1 MHLKALHEYD
11 IASTYPYT
19 MTASDSMYEHEIPR
33 FYHERI
39 LSYLF
44 KNVSDLKT
52 HGNHDTPV
60 RMEIHEYFNLRAYNA
75 VKSICL
81 KESESKK
88 AQVKE
93 EEEVKEE
100 EVKEE
105 DKVKEEVKENS
116 YAVGIRRENGE
127 IVGESS
133 LFNPLNSL
141 FMHIGTGSYDFVF
154 TDAKN
159 QKHEFQIDYKEENS
173 PKYTSCSGIAYFRRM
188 LIRTPTPDSFVEF
201 YKLACET
208 DNTTEQKLRISV
220 TNKYSEW
227 NTYSRIPVRRL
238 NTVYMDER
246 IKKRIMDDLTEF
258 LNNEAEYDAFGIP
271 YKKTYLLTGVP
282 GSGKTSLI
290 KALCNEIHYNLGIM
304 SISRDMDNATI
315 QGSFRNLDPKTVL
328 LLEDIDCL
336 FEKRTSVETPTFTF
350 SNLLNILDG
359 VLFKHG
365 LIVFITTNHP
375 EKLDPA
381 LLRQGRTD
389 MIIELN
395 YPSKTE
401 IEKLFRDMLGS
412 KYYGTTDALTDAF
425 KTFYAAIKEKQL
437 PMAAIVNFLFRHRD
451 KHMDNLKELLDGDSF
466 IKRVTGHESSTKLY
480 A

>member
-1 MHLKALHEYD
+1 MNIIDTVTNTVTNTVTETVALH
-11 IASTYPYT
+11 
-19 MTASDSMYEHEIPR
+19 EHEIPR
-33 FYHERI
+33 YYQTRV
-39 LSYLF
+39 LLYLF
-44 KNVSDLKT
+44 RNASSLKT
-52 HGNHDTPV
+52 RSNYAVPA
-60 RMEIHEYFNLRAYNA
+60 RMEVHEYFNLRTYNA
-75 VKSICL
+75 VKSVIDEKI
-81 KESESKK
+81 KE
-88 AQVKE
+88 KE
-93 EEEVKEE
+93 VSA
-100 EVKEE
+100 
-105 DKVKEEVKENS
+105 D
-116 YAVGIRRENGE
+116 AVYD
-127 IVGESS
+127 
-133 LFNPLNSL
+133 PLNAL
-141 FMHIGTGSYDFVF
+141 FLNIGCGEYDFIF
-154 TDAKN
+154 TDSNSQLHAFEIDFREEKN
-159 QKHEFQIDYKEENS
+159 
-173 PKYTSCSGIAYFRRM
+173 PKSTNCDGLTYFRR
-188 LIRTPTPDSFVEF
+188 LLVRTPTPASFVEF
-201 YKLACET
+201 YKLASEI
-208 DNTTEQKLRISV
+208 DNTSDEKLRISV

-246 IKKRIMDDLTEF
+246 VKQRIMDDVTSF
-258 LNNEAEYDAFGIP
+258 LKSEAEYDAFGIP

-336 FEKRTSVETPTFTF
+336 FEKRTSVETPCFTF

-389 MIIELN
+389 LIVELN
-395 YPSKTE
+395 YPSRTE
-401 IEKLFRDMLGS
+401 IEKLFRDMLGG
-412 KYYGTTDALTDAF
+412 KHYATAEATTDAF
-425 KTFYAAIKEKQL
+425 KAFYAAIKDKQL
-437 PMAAIVNFLFRHRD
+437 PMSAIVNFLFRHRD
-451 KHMDNLKELLDGDSF
+451 KHMDHLKELLDGDSF
-466 IKRVTGHESSTKLY
+466 IKRVTGQETSTKLY

>member
-1 MHLKALHEYD
+1 MTTPQAETQTQSQSQSQTHLYLH
-11 IASTYPYT
+11 
-19 MTASDSMYEHEIPR
+19 EHEIPKYYQTR
-33 FYHERI
+33 V
-39 LSYLF
+39 LLYLF
-44 KNVSDLKT
+44 RHAAAMKT
-52 HGNHDTPV
+52 RSNPDVPV
-60 RMEIHEYFNLRAYNA
+60 RMEMHEYFNLRTYNA
-75 VKSICL
+75 VKTVL
-81 KESESKK
+81 DEKMKDKEKSEDV
-88 AQVKE
+88 AH
-93 EEEVKEE
+93 
-100 EVKEE
+100 
-105 DKVKEEVKENS
+105 D
-116 YAVGIRRENGE
+116 
-127 IVGESS
+127 
-133 LFNPLNSL
+133 PLNSL
-141 FMHIGTGSYDFVF
+141 FMSIGLGEYDFVF
-154 TDAKN
+154 TDAKDE
-159 QKHEFQIDYKEENS
+159 KHAFEIDYREEAN
-173 PKYTSCSGIAYFRRM
+173 PRPTNCDGMVYFRR
-188 LIRTPTPDSFVEF
+188 LLVRTPTPASFVEF
-201 YKLACET
+201 YKLASEI
-208 DNTTEQKLRISV
+208 DNTSDEKLRISV

-246 IKKRIMDDLTEF
+246 VKERIMTDIREF
-258 LNNEAEYDAFGIP
+258 LKSEAEYDAFGIP

-336 FEKRTSVETPTFTF
+336 FEKRTSVETSSFTF

-389 MIIELN
+389 MIVELN
-395 YPSKTE
+395 YPSRTE
-401 IEKLFRDMLGS
+401 IEKLFRDMLGT
-412 KYYGTTDALTDAF
+412 KYYGTAEATTDAF

-437 PMAAIVNFLFRHRD
+437 PMSAIVNFLFRHRD
-451 KHMDNLKELLDGDSF
+451 KHMDHLKELLDGDTF
-466 IKRVTGHESSTKLY
+466 IKRVTGQETSTKLY

>member
-1 MHLKALHEYD
+1 MYDNLHPTKMTDDATND
-11 IASTYPYT
+11 IVSATTSL
-19 MTASDSMYEHEIPR
+19 YEHEIPKYYQSR
-33 FYHERI
+33 V

-44 KNVSDLKT
+44 RNSKQLKT
-52 HGNHDTPV
+52 QPNPDVPV
-60 RMEIHEYFNLRAYNA
+60 RMEVHEYFNLRTYNA
-75 VKSICL
+75 VKSAIAAA
-81 KESESKK
+81 KETDEKEKVNALMESMSMLH
-88 AQVKE
+88 
-93 EEEVKEE
+93 
-100 EVKEE
+100 
-105 DKVKEEVKENS
+105 D
-116 YAVGIRRENGE
+116 
-127 IVGESS
+127 
-133 LFNPLNSL
+133 PLNSL
-141 FMHIGTGSYDFVF
+141 FMTIGCGKYDYMF
-154 TDAKN
+154 TDSEKRA
-159 QKHEFQIDYKEENS
+159 HAFEIELREENN
-173 PKYTSCSGIAYFRRM
+173 PRPTSCDGMVYFRR
-188 LIRTPTPDSFVEF
+188 LLVRTPTPASFVEF
-201 YKLACET
+201 YKLASEM
-208 DNTTEQKLRISV
+208 DNTSDEKLRISV

-246 IKKRIMDDLTEF
+246 VKQRIMDDINDF
-258 LNNEAEYDAFGIP
+258 LKSESEYDAFGIP

-336 FEKRTSVETPTFTF
+336 FEKRTSVETPSFTF

-389 MIIELN
+389 LIVELN
-395 YPSKTE
+395 YPSRTE

-412 KYYGTTDALTDAF
+412 KYYGTAEATADAF
-425 KTFYAAIKEKQL
+425 KAFYAAIKEKQL
-437 PMAAIVNFLFRHRD
+437 PMSAIVNFLFRHRD
-451 KHMDNLKELLDGDSF
+451 KHMDNLKELLDGDVF
-466 IKRVTGHESSTKLY
+466 IKRVTGQETSTKLY

>member
-1 MHLKALHEYD
+1 
-11 IASTYPYT
+11 
-19 MTASDSMYEHEIPR
+19 MTEPIHEHEIPR
-33 FYHERI
+33 YYQSRV
-39 LSYLF
+39 LLYLF
-44 KNVSDLKT
+44 RNAASLKT
-52 HGNHDTPV
+52 RSNPETPA
-60 RMEIHEYFNLRAYNA
+60 RMEVHEYFNRRTYNSA
-75 VKSICL
+75 KSIIDE
-81 KESESKK
+81 KI
-88 AQVKE
+88 
-93 EEEVKEE
+93 
-100 EVKEE
+100 
-105 DKVKEEVKENS
+105 KENEAPS
-116 YAVGIRRENGE
+116 DT
-127 IVGESS
+127 
-133 LFNPLNSL
+133 LCDPLNSL
-141 FMHIGTGSYDFVF
+141 FMTIGLGEYDFVF

-159 QKHEFQIDYKEENS
+159 EKHAFEIDFREEC
-173 PKYTSCSGIAYFRRM
+173 KTRATSCDGLTYFRR
-188 LIRTPTPDSFVEF
+188 LLVRTPTPASFVEF
-201 YKLACET
+201 YKLASEI
-208 DNTTEQKLRISV
+208 DNTSDEKLRISV

-246 IKKRIMDDLTEF
+246 VKQRILEDITAF
-258 LNNEAEYDAFGIP
+258 LNSEAEYDAFGIP

-336 FEKRTSVETPTFTF
+336 FEKRASVETPSFTF
-350 SNLLNILDG
+350 SNLINILDG

-375 EKLDPA
+375 ELLDPA

-389 MIIELN
+389 MIVELN

-401 IEKLFRDMLGS
+401 IEKLFRDMLGTKCYS
-412 KYYGTTDALTDAF
+412 TAEANADAF
-425 KTFYAAIKEKQL
+425 KAFYTAIKDRQL
-437 PMAAIVNFLFRHRD
+437 PMSAIVNFLFRHRD
-451 KHMDNLKELLDGDSF
+451 KHMDHLKELLDGDSF
-466 IKRVTGHESSTKLY
+466 IKRVTGQETSTKLY

>member
-1 MHLKALHEYD
+1 
-11 IASTYPYT
+11 
-19 MTASDSMYEHEIPR
+19 
-33 FYHERI
+33 
-39 LSYLF
+39 
-44 KNVSDLKT
+44 
-52 HGNHDTPV
+52 
-60 RMEIHEYFNLRAYNA
+60 MEVHEYFNMRTYNA
-75 VKSICL
+75 VKSAISAN
-81 KESESKK
+81 EK
-88 AQVKE
+88 AN
-93 EEEVKEE
+93 
-100 EVKEE
+100 
-105 DKVKEEVKENS
+105 DKL
-116 YAVGIRRENGE
+116 VG
-127 IVGESS
+127 SM
-133 LFNPLNSL
+133 LHDPLNSL
-141 FMHIGTGSYDFVF
+141 FMTIGLGEYEFTF

-159 QKHEFQIDYKEENS
+159 EKHVFEIDFREECKSRPTN
-173 PKYTSCSGIAYFRRM
+173 CDGLAYFRR
-188 LIRTPTPDSFVEF
+188 LLVRTPTPAAFVEF
-201 YKLACET
+201 YKLASEI
-208 DNTTEQKLRISV
+208 DNTSDEKLRISV

-246 IKKRIMDDLTEF
+246 VKQRILEDITAF
-258 LNNEAEYDAFGIP
+258 LNSEAEYDAFGIP

-304 SISRDMDNATI
+304 SMSRDMDNATI

-336 FEKRTSVETPTFTF
+336 FEKRASVETPSFTF

-389 MIIELN
+389 LIVELN
-395 YPSKTE
+395 YPSRTE
-401 IEKLFRDMLGS
+401 IEKLFRDMLGA
-412 KYYGTTDALTDAF
+412 KHYATAEATTDAF
-425 KTFYAAIKEKQL
+425 KTFYAAIKDKQL
-437 PMAAIVNFLFRHRD
+437 PMSGIVNFLFRYRD
-451 KHMDNLKELLDGDSF
+451 KHMDNLKELLDGDTF
-466 IKRVTGHESSTKLY
+466 IKRVTGEETATKLY

>member
-1 MHLKALHEYD
+1 MQTKKNEKMNQNVIANAFKDCVHMYDNQRHL
-11 IASTYPYT
+11 
-19 MTASDSMYEHEIPR
+19 MTTITAVNETQSQTAMSLYEHEIPKYYQTR
-33 FYHERI
+33 V

-44 KNVSDLKT
+44 RNTSSLKT
-52 HGNHDTPV
+52 RSNPDVPV
-60 RMEIHEYFNLRAYNA
+60 RTEVHEYFNMRAHDAVTRAISTVKELNEKTNEMKASMLHDPLNA
-75 VKSICL
+75 LFMNIGCGEYDFIFTGADGIMHAFEIDL
-81 KESESKK
+81 KEEGKIQ
-88 AQVKE
+88 ATNC
-93 EEEVKEE
+93 
-100 EVKEE
+100 
-105 DKVKEEVKENS
+105 D
-116 YAVGIRRENGE
+116 I
-127 IVGESS
+127 
-133 LFNPLNSL
+133 
-141 FMHIGTGSYDFVF
+141 T
-154 TDAKN
+154 
-159 QKHEFQIDYKEENS
+159 
-173 PKYTSCSGIAYFRRM
+173 YFRRL
-188 LIRTPTPDSFVEF
+188 LIRTPTPNSFVEF
-201 YKLACET
+201 YKLASEI
-208 DNTTEQKLRISV
+208 DNTSDEKLRISV

-246 IKKRIMDDLTEF
+246 IKQRIMDDITDF
-258 LNNEAEYDAFGIP
+258 LKSEAEYDAFGIP

-304 SISRDMDNATI
+304 SMSSDMDNATV

-336 FEKRTSVETPTFTF
+336 FEKRASVETQSFTF

-365 LIVFITTNHP
+365 IIVFITTNHP
-375 EKLDPA
+375 EKLDNA

-401 IEKLFRDMLGS
+401 IEKLFRDMLGG
-412 KYYGTTDALTDAF
+412 KHYPTPEATTDAF
-425 KTFYAAIKEKQL
+425 KTFYAVIKDKQL
-437 PMAAIVNFLFRHRD
+437 PMSAIVNFLFRHRD
-451 KHMDNLKELLDGDSF
+451 KYMDHVRELLDGDMF
-466 IKRVTGHESSTKLY
+466 IKRVTGQETSTKLY

>member
-1 MHLKALHEYD
+1 MTTTEATETAIAEALH
-11 IASTYPYT
+11 A
-19 MTASDSMYEHEIPR
+19 HEIPKYYQSR
-33 FYHERI
+33 V

-44 KNVSDLKT
+44 RHAATLKT
-52 HGNHDTPV
+52 RSNPEV
-60 RMEIHEYFNLRAYNA
+60 PLRMEVHEYFNMRTYNA
-75 VKSICL
+75 VKSAVAAN
-81 KESESKK
+81 EK
-88 AQVKE
+88 ANEKLE
-93 EEEVKEE
+93 AMRGSMLH
-100 EVKEE
+100 
-105 DKVKEEVKENS
+105 D
-116 YAVGIRRENGE
+116 
-127 IVGESS
+127 
-133 LFNPLNSL
+133 PLNYL
-141 FMHIGTGSYDFVF
+141 FMSIGLGEYDYIF
-154 TDAKN
+154 TDAKDE
-159 QKHEFQIDYKEENS
+159 KHAFEIDFHEEC
-173 PKYTSCSGIAYFRRM
+173 KTRTTSCDGITYFRR
-188 LIRTPTPDSFVEF
+188 LVVRTPTPASFVEF
-201 YKLACET
+201 YKLASEI
-208 DNTTEQKLRISV
+208 DNTSDEKLRISV

-246 IKKRIMDDLTEF
+246 VKERIMADIREF
-258 LNNEAEYDAFGIP
+258 LNSEDEYDAFGIP

-304 SISRDMDNATI
+304 SMSRDMDNATI
-315 QGSFRNLDPKTVL
+315 QSSFRNIDPKTVL

-336 FEKRTSVETPTFTF
+336 FEKRTSVETPSFTF

-375 EKLDPA
+375 EKLDHA

-389 MIIELN
+389 LIVELN
-395 YPSKTE
+395 YPSRTE

-412 KYYGTTDALTDAF
+412 KYYGTAEATTDAF
-425 KTFYAAIKEKQL
+425 KTFYAAIKDKQL
-437 PMAAIVNFLFRHRD
+437 PMSAIVNFLFRHRD

-466 IKRVTGHESSTKLY
+466 IKRVTGEETSTKLY

>member
-1 MHLKALHEYD
+1 MTTTATHTGTNANADINVAINVATKTLAMH
-11 IASTYPYT
+11 
-19 MTASDSMYEHEIPR
+19 EHEIPKYYQDR
-33 FYHERI
+33 V
-39 LSYLF
+39 LAYLF
-44 KNVSDLKT
+44 RHAIALKT
-52 HGNHDTPV
+52 RSNPEVPV
-60 RMEIHEYFNLRAYNA
+60 RMQVHEYFNLRTYNA
-75 VKSICL
+75 VKTVLDEKL
-81 KESESKK
+81 KE
-88 AQVKE
+88 KE
-93 EEEVKEE
+93 MPAG
-100 EVKEE
+100 
-105 DKVKEEVKENS
+105 DAAIAA
-116 YAVGIRRENGE
+116 YD
-127 IVGESS
+127 
-133 LFNPLNSL
+133 PLNAL
-141 FMHIGTGSYDFVF
+141 FMSIGCGDYDYVF
-154 TDAKN
+154 TDAKDE
-159 QKHEFQIDYKEENS
+159 KHAFEIDYREECKTRS
-173 PKYTSCSGIAYFRRM
+173 TSCDGLVYFRR
-188 LIRTPTPDSFVEF
+188 LLVRTPTPASFAEF
-201 YKLACET
+201 YKLASEI
-208 DNTTEQKLRISV
+208 DNTSDEKLRISV

-246 IKKRIMDDLTEF
+246 VKQRIMDDVTEF
-258 LNNEAEYDAFGIP
+258 LKSEAEYDAFGIP

-315 QGSFRNLDPKTVL
+315 QGSFRNIDPKTVL

-389 MIIELN
+389 LIVELN
-395 YPSKTE
+395 YPSRTE
-401 IEKLFRDMLGS
+401 IEKLFRDMLGT
-412 KYYGTTDALTDAF
+412 KYYATAEANTDAF
-425 KTFYAAIKEKQL
+425 KAFYAAIKEKQL
-437 PMAAIVNFLFRHRD
+437 PMSAIVNFLFRHRD
-451 KHMDNLKELLDGDSF
+451 KHMDHLKELLDGDSF
-466 IKRVTGHESSTKLY
+466 IKRVTGQETSTKLY

>member
-1 MHLKALHEYD
+1 MTNAFKGIMCLANTRPRTRTMTSTAPLHEY
-11 IASTYPYT
+11 
-19 MTASDSMYEHEIPR
+19 EIPKYYQTR
-33 FYHERI
+33 V
-39 LSYLF
+39 LLYLF
-44 KNVSDLKT
+44 RNAAALKT
-52 HGNHDTPV
+52 RSNPEVPV
-60 RMEIHEYFNLRAYNA
+60 RMEMHEYFNLKTYTA
-75 VKSICL
+75 VKTVIDEKIKD
-81 KESESKK
+81 KEVSA
-88 AQVKE
+88 AQALY
-93 EEEVKEE
+93 
-100 EVKEE
+100 
-105 DKVKEEVKENS
+105 D
-116 YAVGIRRENGE
+116 
-127 IVGESS
+127 
-133 LFNPLNSL
+133 PLNAL
-141 FMHIGTGSYDFVF
+141 FMTIGLGQYDYVF
-154 TDAKN
+154 TDSEKRVHAF
-159 QKHEFQIDYKEENS
+159 EIDFREEC
-173 PKYTSCSGIAYFRRM
+173 KTRATSCDGITYFRR
-188 LIRTPTPDSFVEF
+188 LVVRTPTPASFVEF
-201 YKLACET
+201 YKLASEI
-208 DNTTEQKLRISV
+208 DNTSDEKLRISV

-246 IKKRIMDDLTEF
+246 VKERIMTDIREF
-258 LNNEAEYDAFGIP
+258 LKSEAEYDAFGIP

-315 QGSFRNLDPKTVL
+315 QGSFRNIDPKTVL

-336 FEKRTSVETPTFTF
+336 FEKRTSVETSSFTF

-389 MIIELN
+389 LIVELN
-395 YPSKTE
+395 YPSRTE

-412 KYYGTTDALTDAF
+412 KYYGTAEATADAF
-425 KTFYAAIKEKQL
+425 KAFYAAIKEKQL
-437 PMAAIVNFLFRHRD
+437 PMSAIVNFLFRHRD
-451 KHMDNLKELLDGDSF
+451 KHMDNLKELLDGDTF
-466 IKRVTGHESSTKLY
+466 IKRVTGQETSTKLY

>member
-1 MHLKALHEYD
+1 MMIYACTKNARQPKSAKTMMNAFKGIVHLQINALQLQH
-11 IASTYPYT
+11 T
-19 MTASDSMYEHEIPR
+19 MTSTTLHEHEIPKYYQTR
-33 FYHERI
+33 VLF
-39 LSYLF
+39 YLF
-44 KNVSDLKT
+44 RNAALLKT
-52 HGNHDTPV
+52 RPNHAVPV
-60 RMEIHEYFNLRAYNA
+60 RMEMHEYFNLKTYTA
-75 VKSICL
+75 VKTVLDEKMKI
-81 KESESKK
+81 KE
-88 AQVKE
+88 KE
-93 EEEVKEE
+93 
-100 EVKEE
+100 
-105 DKVKEEVKENS
+105 
-116 YAVGIRRENGE
+116 GGE
-127 IVGESS
+127 TSM
-133 LFNPLNSL
+133 LHDPLNSL
-141 FMHIGTGSYDFVF
+141 FMSIGCGDYDYVF
-154 TDAKN
+154 TDAKDE
-159 QKHEFQIDYKEENS
+159 KHAFEEKN
-173 PKYTSCSGIAYFRRM
+173 PRPTSCDGMVYFRR
-188 LIRTPTPDSFVEF
+188 LLVRTPTPDSFVEF
-201 YKLACET
+201 YKLASEI
-208 DNTTEQKLRISV
+208 DNTSDEKLRISV

-246 IKKRIMDDLTEF
+246 IKQRIMDDIKDF
-258 LNNEAEYDAFGIP
+258 LNSEAEYDAFGIP

-336 FEKRTSVETPTFTF
+336 FEKRTSVETPSFTF

-389 MIIELN
+389 LIVELN
-395 YPSKTE
+395 YPSRTE
-401 IEKLFRDMLGS
+401 IEKLFRDMLGT
-412 KYYGTTDALTDAF
+412 KHYATAEATTDAF
-425 KTFYAAIKEKQL
+425 KAFYAAIKEKQL
-437 PMAAIVNFLFRHRD
+437 PMSAIVNFLFRHRD
-451 KHMDNLKELLDGDSF
+451 KHMDNLKELLDGDTF
-466 IKRVTGHESSTKLY
+466 IKRVTGQETSTKLY